1 MIPAITG
8 NIDVPGG
15 WIFGMKGAGRFPS
28 LIENLDPEVEKK
40 RLGYDKYKMLSS
52 AEGADL
58 PACHIPSLIDAM
70 LYGEPY
76 RVRAFLVFGN
86 NTLTTYANA
95 NLVYKALMKLDF
107 LVSADLFMTPSAQLA
122 DIVLPAAS
130 WPELNQICALP
141 TIAGN
146 VVMSNQ
152 QTVRIGE
159 CKSDEEIFVELA
171 RRMNLPVCQESG
183 RGSARQDAE
192 ERRPE
197 GGLQGPHRARL
208 DPGPAEVP
216 QVRDAGFQDA
226 DR

>member
-1 MIPAITG
+1 
-8 NIDVPGG
+8 
-15 WIFGMKGAGRFPS
+15 GRFPS

-52 AEGADL
+52 SEGADL

-70 LYGEPY
+70 YYGEPY

-86 NTLTTYANA
+86 NTLTTYANV

-107 LVSADLFMTPSAQLA
+107 MVCADLFMTPSAQLD

-130 WPELNQICALP
+130 WPEIHQICALP
-141 TIAGN
+141 ASAGN

-152 QTVRIGE
+152 KVVRMGE

-171 RRMNLPVCQESG
+171 RRMKLPVCQESVEDVLDQMLKNG
-183 RGSARQDAE
+183 GQKEDFRGLT
-192 ERRPE
+192 ER
-197 GGLQGPHRARL
+197 GFIH
-208 DPGPAEVP
+208 VP
-216 QVRDAGFQDA
+216 QKYRKY
-226 DR
+226 